1 MKKKEKDETKTIE
14 KLTNQNLHRIETD
27 IVRQDMLIEDDDLS
41 SLNNTKLFKKK
52 NHKWLLDNVLTG
64 LPYI

>member
-52 NHKWLLDNVLTG
+52 NHK
-64 LPYI
+64 